1 MGSSSTKIERENM
14 GFEVNPYESPRYCHC
29 VKEGRTG
36 MYGKSPKEQIDSAMS
51 VVKVCTKEA
60 HLLQNT
66 LKKKCFSSWTE
77 NCAVKEYNGF
87 ELSQMETLLRAINN
101 NFAVTGTN
109 IYNRL
114 QGIKFAGNVDAKI
127 FEFTF
132 GEKFNTGEV
141 YFGMVAISR
150 ENDVL
155 NAISCL
161 YTLNFK
167 LARVLVT
174 KTVNNTFLGF
184 DISKDTV
191 SWYESESLGF
201 VTQRALVN
209 FCRYKALREFKKRNL
224 ISRINEVRSL
234 NGI

>member
-14 GFEVNPYESPRYCHC
+14 GFQVNPNGSPQYCHC
-29 VKEGRTG
+29 VKEGKSG
-36 MYGKSPKEQIDSAMS
+36 MYSKSPKDQINSAMS
-51 VVKVCTKEA
+51 VVRVCTKEA
-60 HLLQNT
+60 HSLQNT
-66 LKKKCFSSWTE
+66 LKKKCFSRWTE
-77 NCAVKEYNGF
+77 NCTVEEYNGY

-101 NFAVTGTN
+101 NFAVTRTN

-114 QGIKFAGNVDAKI
+114 QGIKFSGKVDVKI

-132 GEKFNTGEV
+132 GEKLNTGEV
-141 YFGMVAISR
+141 YFGMIAISK
-150 ENDVL
+150 EHDVL

-174 KTVNNTFLGF
+174 RTVNNTFLGF
-184 DISKDTV
+184 DIGNDTE
-191 SWYESESLGF
+191 SWFEPESLGF

-224 ISRINEVRSL
+224 ISSINEVRSL
-234 NGI
+234 NDI